1 MEKDI
6 RQSPI
11 VSAKYIGALAGLLVV
26 VTMLFPPVG
35 VAILCP
41 SVRAAL
47 LCLPP
52 GTLGSYYRKAGETV
66 FTIDGVSQPL
76 AIYKA
81 RNRPFLLVGPCR
93 FPDTGD
99 EDFFFVSQTQV
110 IRTALDKGGDMWFRF
125 LNHLYIV
132 DDLSNSWNLMRA
144 PFWDELKRS
153 SSEVQYDKTT
163 ESFVFAFHIDIDDD
177 STIPVSF
184 TIPER
189 LFTPDMLNAP
199 NATKNW

>member
-1 MEKDI
+1 MKKDI
-6 RQSPI
+6 RQGPI
-11 VSAKYIGALAGLLVV
+11 ISAKYIGALAGLLVV
-26 VTMLFPPVG
+26 VTILFPPLGVAILFPPVEM
-35 VAILCP
+35 
-41 SVRAAL
+41 AL

-52 GTLGSYYRKAGETV
+52 GTLGSYYHKAGETV
-66 FTIDGVSQPL
+66 CTIDGVSHPL

-144 PFWDELKRS
+144 PFWDELKCS
-153 SSEVQYDKTT
+153 SSEAQYDKTK

-177 STIPVSF
+177 TTIPVSF